1 MTRIELPPEDRETQ
15 RQLPRLLD
23 VRSRLLKGNDLLAG
37 RGRPIDEQ
45 TAVAGRSGALR
56 AAVFGIN
63 DGLLTN
69 AALIMGFA
77 GAAQGR
83 SVIVLAG
90 VSGLLAGAFSMGAGE
105 YVSMRVQR
113 DLLQRL
119 LHLEAHELE
128 NDPVGEERELAAIYR
143 HKGLSADLSDL
154 VAAEVMK
161 DPKVALDTHAREE
174 LGLDPDM
181 GLGNPMGAAIS
192 SFVMFAVG
200 ALVPLFPFFFAGG
213 PGAKA
218 TALLLTAIAL
228 LAVGAVT
235 ALLTA
240 KSVWRSAVRIL
251 AIGVAATAVTYAI
264 GSLLHVSAT

>member
-1 MTRIELPPEDRETQ
+1 MTQVGLPPEDRETK
-15 RQLPRLLD
+15 RQLPKLLD
-23 VRSRLLKGNDLLAG
+23 ARARLSKGKRHLRHQA
-37 RGRPIDEQ
+37 RPDEPS
-45 TAVAGRSGALR
+45 ASAGRSGALR

-105 YVSMRVQR
+105 YVSMQVQR
-113 DLLQRL
+113 DMLERM

-128 NDPVGEERELAAIYR
+128 TDPMGESRELAEIYR
-143 HKGLSADLSDL
+143 RKGLSAELADR

-161 DPKVALDTHAREE
+161 DPDVALDTHAREE
-174 LGLDPDM
+174 LGLDPQE
-181 GLGNPMGAAIS
+181 GLGNPMSAALS

-200 ALVPLFPFFFAGG
+200 ALIPLFPFFFAGG
-213 PGAKA
+213 VGAKMLSIA
-218 TALLLTAIAL
+218 LTAIAL
-228 LAVGAVT
+228 ITVGVVT
-235 ALLTA
+235 ALLTG
-240 KSVWRSAVRIL
+240 KSIWRSALRIL

-264 GSLLHVSAT
+264 GSLLHVSTA